1 MKFFIYLIFI
11 NSILLSQL
19 ADSLFQLGNRYYV
32 NEQFDKAIDEY
43 EELAK
48 KYENEDLYLNLGNS
62 YYKIGQLGN
71 AIWAYEKGYL
81 LAPRDNDINYN
92 LNFVRDQ
99 IKDRIIP
106 PEDFFIISIYRSII
120 NKLTL
125 IDLIK
130 ILGLLI
136 LAISVLFFLKWKR
149 RFSNK
154 LYSTFNAILLIV
166 IFIISGIML
175 DKYWDVS
182 DREHGIVTSISLDV
196 RSSPISRGENIV
208 FVIHEGAKFEIIN
221 NQEGW
226 YEISLLDG
234 KKGWIF
240 SKEVRKI

>member
-11 NSILLSQL
+11 NSILLSQS

-106 PEDFFIISIYRSII
+106 PEDFFIISIY
-120 NKLTL
+120 
-125 IDLIK
+125 
-130 ILGLLI
+130 LI
-136 LAISVLFFLKWKR
+136 LNHFF
-149 RFSNK
+149 
-154 LYSTFNAILLIV
+154 
-166 IFIISGIML
+166 
-175 DKYWDVS
+175 
-182 DREHGIVTSISLDV
+182 
-196 RSSPISRGENIV
+196 
-208 FVIHEGAKFEIIN
+208 
-221 NQEGW
+221 
-226 YEISLLDG
+226 
-234 KKGWIF
+234 
-240 SKEVRKI
+240 